1 MDEDPM
7 PNHEHYVSGPPE
19 PSDWTT
25 LLDAHRAAQRA
36 QILEAALGLLRD
48 RGMAKLTMS
57 ALAAKAGIA
66 RATLYHYF
74 PDIDAVLS
82 AWVAEEVERSVTAM
96 VDQARA
102 IADPLDRLAY
112 LVRTQAE
119 TFASQSHRLS
129 VEHFEAETGSPA
141 LRGVVET
148 QMAPLRAALAQIIQE
163 AGDAGA
169 LGRMVDPALG
179 ADMVLGLLG
188 AIRRRLVAGSTDP
201 ETATEAVM
209 GVLVSGWFGPTG

>member
-1 MDEDPM
+1 M
-7 PNHEHYVSGPPE
+7 PNHEHYVSSPPE

>member
-1 MDEDPM
+1 M
-7 PNHEHYVSGPPE
+7 PNHEHYVSSPTE

-163 AGDAGA
+163 AGDSGA
-169 LGRMVDPALG
+169 LGRTVDPALG

-209 GVLVSGWFGPTG
+209 GVLVSGWFGLTR